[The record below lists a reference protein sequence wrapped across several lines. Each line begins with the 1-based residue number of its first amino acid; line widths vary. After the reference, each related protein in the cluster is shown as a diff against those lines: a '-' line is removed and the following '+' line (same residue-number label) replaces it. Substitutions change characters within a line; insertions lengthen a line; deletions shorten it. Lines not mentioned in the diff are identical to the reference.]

1 MSRSQWASFHLFRAE
16 SLNQF
21 LNEAVAPFVTAAL
34 AERLASAFFF
44 IRYWEGGPHIRLRFR
59 TSAPKKLTRRTRSHF
74 ETYFKAHPSV
84 RQFDSYGPASF
95 PNDSVREITYEPE
108 VARYGGEKGV
118 AVSER
123 QFEASSRAVLGA
135 MADRE
140 WSYESAIGAAL
151 QLHIIFANTM
161 GFDLPGSA
169 RFFADASKHFAI
181 PKGWL
186 PPNLSMEQVIGQFAA
201 LFAQQRERLVT
212 LHQDIWSALAEDQEF
227 EQEWANRWVRD
238 NLDFARRF
246 RRARGLAA
254 TEPWTSAER
263 AIMMSYVHMTNN
275 RLGVLNRDEAYVGY
289 VLMRGFQEAV

>member
-1 MSRSQWASFHLFRAE
+1 MSRAQWASFHLFHAE
-16 SLNQF
+16 SLDQF
-21 LNEAVAPFVTAAL
+21 LNEAVRPFVEAVL
-34 AERLASAFFF
+34 AERLATSFFF
-44 IRYWEGGPHIRLRFR
+44 IRYWEGGSHIRLRFR
-59 TSAPKKLTRRTRSHF
+59 TSAPKRLVRRTRAHF
-74 ETYFKAHPSV
+74 EQYFEAHPSV
-84 RQFDSYGPASF
+84 RRFDPQGPVSF
-95 PNDSVREITYEPE
+95 PNDSVQEQPYEPE
-108 VARYGGEKGV
+108 LARYGGEKGIV
-118 AVSER
+118 VSER

-140 WSYESAIGAAL
+140 WSYESAVGAAL

-161 GFDLPGSA
+161 GFDLQGAA
-169 RFFADASKHFAI
+169 RFFADTSEHFSI

-186 PPNLSMEQVIGQFAA
+186 PPNLTLEQAIGQFSD
-201 LFAQQRERLVT
+201 LFERQRDRLVA
-212 LHQDIWSALAEDQEF
+212 LHQDIWSALAEGQEF
-227 EQEWANRWVRD
+227 EQEWAKHWVRD
-238 NLDFARRF
+238 NLDVAKRL